1 MFTTNTNKKKST
13 IDDKE
18 VIEAADEATNHKKL
32 LTKHLKELNDLTS
45 NYEKLQFIK
54 NPQSLVSN
62 SIGYLERKKS
72 LRINLGDPGAAT
84 EKELSFI
91 AHSNAVVALATLAN
105 DEIASG
111 SWDHTI
117 RIWAVN
123 TGKTRLTLNGHTDAV
138 SALVSLSETE
148 LASGSWDETIR
159 VWDVRKG
166 VCKFTL
172 ADHTDC
178 VSSLALL
185 NGNKQL
191 ASGCSDG
198 TIRVW
203 NLATRQ
209 CRLVVGFYFFYFMF

>member
-1 MFTTNTNKKKST
+1 M
-13 IDDKE
+13 IR
-18 VIEAADEATNHKKL
+18 AADEASNHKKL
-32 LTKHLKELNDLTS
+32 LTKHLKQLNDLTS

-62 SIGYLERKKS
+62 SIGYIERKKS
-72 LRINLGDPGAAT
+72 LRINLGDPGAAA

-111 SWDHTI
+111 SWDHTV
-117 RIWAVN
+117 RIWAAN
-123 TGKTRLTLNGHTDAV
+123 TAKTRLTLTGHTDAV
-138 SALVSLSETE
+138 SALVALNETE

-159 VWDVRKG
+159 VWDIKKG
-166 VCKFTL
+166 TCKFSL
-172 ADHTDC
+172 EGHTDC

-185 NGNKQL
+185 SGNKEL

-203 NLATRQ
+203 NLANRQ
-209 CRLVVGFYFFYFMF
+209 CRLVIVI